1 MQVFDGLVT
10 DPFRVPPSG
19 YPHKMTAPSPE
30 PDRYY
35 GNYYEDEPPVS
46 VLRRAPR
53 PRRRGLGCLV
63 ALVILVGLLIGA
75 DRVAAA
81 VTENQLAS
89 KIQTSQ
95 QLSQK
100 PSVSIDGF
108 PFLTQVIS
116 RHFDH
121 ATVDLNN
128 FNSRGVPIQ
137 HIHAD
142 LRGVHVSSG
151 YNSATVDSLTG
162 TATLSYTQVAAAL
175 SKNLPFGEI
184 TLSQGGSGNNV
195 KASYGIAG
203 INVSADVA
211 VKLVNGNE
219 LEFKTM
225 NFATPLSVLGLS
237 TGDFDQKI
245 QLGGMPFGMQLKDLQ
260 VTATGVDIA
269 AVGQNVVLTGNTA
282 NNGG

>member
-1 MQVFDGLVT
+1 
-10 DPFRVPPSG
+10 
-19 YPHKMTAPSPE
+19 MTAPSPE

-46 VLRRAPR
+46 ALRRAPR
-53 PRRRGLGCLV
+53 QRRRGLGCLI
-63 ALVILVGLLIGA
+63 ALVILAALLIGA

-81 VTENQLAS
+81 ITENQLAS

-95 QLSQK
+95 KLKTK

-121 ATVDLNN
+121 ATVDLDDYDANG
-128 FNSRGVPIQ
+128 FPIQ

-151 YNSATVDSLTG
+151 YNSATVDTLTG
-162 TATLSYTQVAAAL
+162 TATLSYDQVAAKL
-175 SKNLPFGEI
+175 SSLLEFGKI
-184 TLSQGGSGNNV
+184 TLSQGTGNHV
-195 KASYGIAG
+195 KASYSVLGIS
-203 INVSADVA
+203 VSADVQ
-211 VKLVNGNE
+211 VSLVGGNKLD
-219 LEFKTM
+219 LKTM
-225 NFATPLSVLGLS
+225 GFDTPLSALGLKV
-237 TGDFDQKI
+237 GDFDKQI
-245 QLGGMPFGMQLKDLQ
+245 PIGGMPFGMQLKDLQ

-269 AVGQNVVLTGNTA
+269 ATGQNVVLTGNTVNN
-282 NNGG
+282 NNG